1 MSKITIE
8 LTERGA
14 RMLLERRHALNDV
27 RLENQIAAQIATA
40 FEQKQEAAEESL
52 RVTVMRRRS
61 VVESLKRIL

>member
-1 MSKITIE
+1 
-8 LTERGA
+8 
-14 RMLLERRHALNDV
+14 MLLERRHALNDV
-27 RLENQIAAQIATA
+27 RLANQIADQIATA